1 MLKRVLA
8 TAILSITGCLLWDGT
23 HPQQLCRS
31 CDFPTLG
38 IDTEKDSN
46 AVGVALSRR
55 RYSQLDSIPLRNSYH
70 SLAACNVYGY
80 MLYVTF
86 SRSTVP
92 LRRCRLHLDSH
103 RSPLGWHVTYVTC
116 ARVV

>member
-55 RYSQLDSIPLRNSYH
+55 RYSQLDSIPLHNSYH

-80 MLYVTF
+80 MLYFTF

-92 LRRCRLHLDSH
+92 LRRCRFHLDFH

>member
-1 MLKRVLA
+1 MGLSSGNSVGGAISQPRVEV
-8 TAILSITGCLLWDGT
+8 
-23 HPQQLCRS
+23 RS
-31 CDFPTLG
+31 ASTLG

-55 RYSQLDSIPLRNSYH
+55 RYSRLDSIPLHNSFH
-70 SLAACNVYGY
+70 SPAVSNVYGY

-86 SRSTVP
+86 SRSSVP
-92 LRRCRLHLDSH
+92 LCRCRFHLHSH
-103 RSPLGWHVTYVTC
+103 RSPLCWHVTYVTW